1 MKDEI
6 PNIIATCSLLLAV
19 ITALMSFWYADV
31 AKAISEPVTKLP
43 GERRT
48 LRREIRPVFWTKA
61 LPLALG
67 ATAIAIVFFGRAYE
81 IVLVAL
87 HGVGRL
93 KYDDMQAAFLV
104 TEGLMLILAGLTI
117 KLACQLGWKIER
129 LRHDA

>member
-19 ITALMSFWYADV
+19 ITALMTFWYADV
-31 AKAISEPVTKLP
+31 AKAIGETEPKLP

-48 LRREIRPVFWTKA
+48 LHQKVRPVFWTKA
-61 LPLALG
+61 LPLAMG
-67 ATAIAIVFFGRAYE
+67 ATAIAIVFFARAYD
-81 IVLVAL
+81 IVIAAL
-87 HGVGRL
+87 QGVGRL

-104 TEGLMLILAGLTI
+104 TEGLMLILAGVTI
-117 KLACQLGWKIER
+117 KLAWQLGWKIER

>member
-1 MKDEI
+1 MKDDI

-31 AKAISEPVTKLP
+31 AKAIGETEPKLP

-48 LRREIRPVFWTKA
+48 LRHKIRPVFWTKA

-67 ATAIAIVFFGRAYE
+67 ATAIAIVFFARACK
-81 IVLVAL
+81 IAIAAL
-87 HGVGRL
+87 QGVGRL
-93 KYDDMQAAFLV
+93 EYDDMQAAFLV
-104 TEGLMLILAGLTI
+104 TEGLMVILAGVTI
-117 KLACQLGWKIER
+117 KLAWQLGWKIER